1 MPLQKDNLLYITIN
15 NNIEYLVDS
24 RDDYEWF
31 TFLSK
36 INGIKSIKDILSQNN
51 QNFRDI
57 KERLE
62 ESVLLDII
70 ELKPLFEDQSSSSKA

>member
-1 MPLQKDNLLYITIN
+1 MVY
-15 NNIEYLVDS
+15 
-24 RDDYEWF
+24 
-31 TFLSK
+31 FLSK

-51 QNFRDI
+51 QDFRDI

-70 ELKPLFEDQSSSSKA
+70 ELKPLLKIKALLQKHK